1 MHLIEL
7 FLEIINLLLKRLL
20 LVELLIILL
29 LLGSRIGGN
38 LGYLYIFIDNLLQ
51 HLRTNG
57 KPILLQDMV
66 TLFIVNAKPRGQNT
80 AHLLNR
86 LMAFNH
92 ARHDLPCMETS
103 YQIFQLFLNFIQL
116 SSGFFLIQVLHIIK
130 RGRL

>member
-7 FLEIINLLLKRLL
+7 FLEVINLLLEGLL
-20 LVELLIILL
+20 LIELLIILL

-38 LGYLYIFIDNLLQ
+38 LRHLDIFIDNLLQ

-57 KPILLQDMV
+57 KSILLQNMV
-66 TLFIVNAKPRGQNT
+66 PLFVVNAKPRGQNT
-80 AHLLNR
+80 ADLLNR

-92 ARHDLPCMETS
+92 TRHNLPCMETS
-103 YQIFQLFLNFIQL
+103 YQILQFFLNFIQL

-130 RGRL
+130 RVRL